1 VNVFFA
7 GALLQGSIQEPN
19 LGGTKTDAGV
29 SVLGVAFSTT
39 DTYYVGDEKIES
51 VDVRTRNQSLSANVG
66 YPLGNFFKIK
76 AVVGLDYL
84 QFGHAEDAADSF
96 RGPVDT
102 PETTV
107 GVHGQFDRRGWTV
120 QARAEQS
127 RRSDWEPWGDTDP
140 LSEALGSRLVD
151 FDPDDQSYRQYRG
164 QISKQIILPRFQKV
178 ILHAGYLTGT
188 HMDRFSKFQF
198 GFFDTRVHGFSGSGV
213 RFDRAVTATAA
224 YNFNLANVV
233 RFEANLDWARVRNED
248 LGELDP
254 ALSGNQSFTGFGISG
269 NTMGPWNT
277 VLQFDYGV
285 AVKSDIPGLA
295 GDQEIEFVLLKFF

>member
-1 VNVFFA
+1 
-7 GALLQGSIQEPN
+7 
-19 LGGTKTDAGV
+19 
-29 SVLGVAFSTT
+29 
-39 DTYYVGDEKIES
+39 
-51 VDVRTRNQSLSANVG
+51 
-66 YPLGNFFKIK
+66 
-76 AVVGLDYL
+76 
-84 QFGHAEDAADSF
+84 
-96 RGPVDT
+96 
-102 PETTV
+102 
-107 GVHGQFDRRGWTV
+107 
-120 QARAEQS
+120 
-127 RRSDWEPWGDTDP
+127 
-140 LSEALGSRLVD
+140 LVD

-254 ALSGNQSFTGFGISG
+254 ALAGNQSFTGFGISG